1 MSLGWQTP
9 GPPKE
14 DDFQLEREEEL
25 AELIWSRDEL
35 QTQLLLRNKEC
46 CGLELMLLHRRKEGL
61 RLEASQATL
70 QEEVE
75 ALVAV
80 LEASTVENKAL
91 TKEVRK
97 LKRLSIKGGRASTI
111 ILTPGSLADGRGGL
125 VGLPPGTRNGHR
137 KLKRSWSF

>member
-1 MSLGWQTP
+1 
-9 GPPKE
+9 
-14 DDFQLEREEEL
+14 
-25 AELIWSRDEL
+25 
-35 QTQLLLRNKEC
+35 
-46 CGLELMLLHRRKEGL
+46 MLLHRRKEGL

-97 LKRLSIKGGRASTI
+97 LKRLSIKGGRVSTI